1 MSVHRVPPGCLPGDR
16 RTNRLQRPLCPPT
29 TTGVAGSFPA
39 GLGSNPCHP
48 VPLGFVFRS
57 RAKEEKAQDAVK
69 APVTDSTQIRHPEAP
84 KGRPTPKRSEA
95 QSQRRSV
102 ANTSMTRKEA
112 AKRQREE
119 RRAAL
124 EKQRQALAG
133 GDERYLPAR
142 DKGPVRRFARDFIDS
157 RFNIAEFFLPM
168 AVIILVLSMV
178 QVPALQNIALLLW
191 LIVIV
196 LIVLD
201 SIATGVRLKKRLAE
215 RFPDDNKRGAVA
227 YALMRSLQMRRLRLP
242 KPQVKRGERP

>member
-1 MSVHRVPPGCLPGDR
+1 M
-16 RTNRLQRPLCPPT
+16 
-29 TTGVAGSFPA
+29 TTGVAGSFPT
-39 GLGSNPCHP
+39 GLGSNPGHP
-48 VPLGFVFRS
+48 LPLGFVFRS
-57 RAKEEKAQDAVK
+57 RATKEEKAAVADK
-69 APVTDSTQIRHPEAP
+69 GQLTDSKQIRDPQAP

-102 ANTSMTRKEA
+102 ANTSLTRKDA

-119 RRAAL
+119 RRSAL
-124 EKQRQALAG
+124 ERQRQALAG

-142 DKGPVRRFARDFIDS
+142 DKGPVRKFARDFIDS
-157 RFNIAEFFLPM
+157 RFNVAEFFLPM

-178 QVPALQNIALLLW
+178 RVGALQNIALLLW
-191 LIVIV
+191 LVVIV

-201 SIATGVRLKKRLAE
+201 AILNGFRLRKQLIE
-215 RFPDDNKRGAVA
+215 RFPDHNRKGAIG

>member
-1 MSVHRVPPGCLPGDR
+1 MPGK
-16 RTNRLQRPLCPPT
+16 
-29 TTGVAGSFPA
+29 
-39 GLGSNPCHP
+39 P

-57 RAKEEKAQDAVK
+57 RAKEEKAPADK
-69 APVTDSTQIRHPEAP
+69 AQVTDSMQPRDPQAP

-102 ANTSMTRKEA
+102 ANTPMTRKDA
-112 AKRQREE
+112 SKRQREE
-119 RRAAL
+119 RRQAL
-124 EKQRQALAG
+124 ERQRQALAG

-142 DKGPVRRFARDFIDS
+142 DKGPVRRFARDWVDS
-157 RFNIAEFFLPM
+157 RFNVAEFFLPL
-168 AVIILVLSMV
+168 AVVILVLSV
-178 QVPALQNIALLLW
+178 VRVPAIQNVALLLW

-201 SIATGVRLKKRLAE
+201 AAVSGFRLKNRLAE
-215 RFPDDNKRGAVA
+215 RFPDQNRRGAVA

>member
-1 MSVHRVPPGCLPGDR
+1 MR
-16 RTNRLQRPLCPPT
+16 RY
-29 TTGVAGSFPA
+29 
-39 GLGSNPCHP
+39 P

-57 RAKEEKAQDAVK
+57 RAKEEKAAVADK
-69 APVTDSTQIRHPEAP
+69 APLTDSKQTRDPQAP

-124 EKQRQALAG
+124 DRQRQALAT

-142 DKGPVRRFARDFIDS
+142 DKGPVRKLARDFIDS

-168 AVIILVLSMV
+168 AVVILVLSMV
-178 QVPALQNIALLLW
+178 RVPALQTIALLLW
-191 LIVIV
+191 LVVIV

-201 SIATGVRLKKRLAE
+201 SFVTGYRLKKRLAE

>member
-1 MSVHRVPPGCLPGDR
+1 MPP
-16 RTNRLQRPLCPPT
+16 
-29 TTGVAGSFPA
+29 
-39 GLGSNPCHP
+39 HP

-57 RAKEEKAQDAVK
+57 RAKEEKAPSAET
-69 APVTDSTQIRHPEAP
+69 VTDSKNPRHPEAP
-84 KGRPTPKRSEA
+84 KGRPTPKRSQA

-102 ANTSMTRKEA
+102 ANTSMSRKDA

-124 EKQRQALAG
+124 ERQRQALAS

-142 DKGPVRRFARDFIDS
+142 DKGPVRRFARDFVDS

-168 AVIILVLSMV
+168 AVVILVLSMV
-178 QVPALQNIALLLW
+178 RVASLQNVALLLW
-191 LIVIV
+191 LVVIV

-201 SIATGVRLKKRLAE
+201 SVVTGFRLKKQLNE
-215 RFPDDNKRGAVA
+215 RFPDENKRGAVA